1 MSTEKNVAE
10 ALRWLD
16 TAEDDL
22 DSARILKA
30 EGKFAHSCFHAQQA
44 GEKALKALW
53 VFADADPW
61 GHSIRKLIKDLER
74 IDAGLFQAV
83 KSFTQAGTILDRFTI
98 PTRYP
103 NGLPEITPR
112 EAFFKEDAEACLE
125 SAGEILQE
133 VRALISCQEPSS

>member
-44 GEKALKALW
+44 GEKALKAVW
-53 VFADADPW
+53 YFADADPW
-61 GHSIRKLIKDLER
+61 GHSIKKLIEDLER
-74 IDAGLFQAV
+74 IDSGLFQSV
-83 KSFTQAGTILDRFTI
+83 KSLTRTGTVLDRFYV

-112 EAFFKEDAEACLE
+112 EAFFNEDAEACLE
-125 SAGEILQE
+125 SARAIVQK
-133 VRALISCQEPSS
+133 VRALISSQGLSS

>member
-44 GEKALKALW
+44 GEKALKAVW
-53 VFADADPW
+53 YFSDADPW
-61 GHSIRKLIKDLER
+61 GHSIRKLIEDLEE
-74 IDAGLFQAV
+74 IDAGLFQSV
-83 KSFTQAGTILDRFTI
+83 KSLTQAGTVLDRFYI
-98 PTRYP
+98 ATRYP

-125 SAGEILQE
+125 SAGAIFQK
-133 VRALISCQEPSS
+133 VRAIIS